1 MIGLLTKLKRI
12 DWSVVIILLL
22 FMCVST
28 MLVYSAIQSQGPQYA
43 GYEKRN
49 LIIYV
54 LGFVALFAA
63 TFVDY
68 RLLIRFAIYLYA
80 IGIGMLVA
88 VLKFGSTYN
97 GAAGWFTLPGGVFNI
112 QPAELMKLLLI
123 LMIASFLS
131 RREGEPLRFFK
142 DIVPLGIIVL
152 VPFALVMVQPDLGN
166 AIIYL
171 VIFVGMLWIGNVKYL
186 HALIGVTLAVSCLVG
201 MYFFYQSYHDEIEQ
215 FLRER
220 NKGHWV
226 VRIDTYLNPDQV
238 SADASHQIRNSK
250 IAIGSGGLRGEG
262 YLQGEYV
269 HNGFIPYPYSD
280 SIFIVLSEE
289 FGFVG
294 ASMLLLLYFL
304 LIYRMIWC
312 AIQCDRLGGSYLIVG
327 IVSMFVFQI
336 FENIGM
342 FLGIMPLTGITLPFI
357 SYGGSSLLINMVCVG
372 LVLSTRIYRE
382 KPAAY

>member
-1 MIGLLTKLKRI
+1 MMGLLTKLKRI
-12 DWSVVIILLL
+12 DWSIIIILLL

-49 LIIYV
+49 LIIYAV
-54 LGFVALFAA
+54 GFVALFAA

-80 IGIGMLVA
+80 IGIGMLAA
-88 VLKFGSTYN
+88 VLRFGSTYN

-123 LMIASFLS
+123 LMIASYLS

-186 HALIGVTLAVSCLVG
+186 HALIGVTLAVSCLIG
-201 MYFFYQSYHDEIEQ
+201 MYFFYQFYHDEIEQ
-215 FLRER
+215 FLKDRD
-220 NKGHWV
+220 KGHWV

-289 FGFVG
+289 FGFFG

-382 KPAAY
+382 KPAMY

>member
-1 MIGLLTKLKRI
+1 MMGLLTKLKRI
-12 DWSVVIILLL
+12 DWSIIIILLL

-49 LIIYV
+49 LIIYAV
-54 LGFVALFAA
+54 GFVALFAA

-68 RLLIRFAIYLYA
+68 RLLIRFAIYLYS
-80 IGIGMLVA
+80 IGIGMLAA
-88 VLKFGSTYN
+88 VLRFGSTYN

-123 LMIASFLS
+123 LMIASYLS

-186 HALIGVTLAVSCLVG
+186 HALIGVTLAVSCLIG

-215 FLRER
+215 FLRDR
-220 NKGHWV
+220 DKGHWV

-289 FGFVG
+289 FGFFG

-382 KPAAY
+382 KPAMY

>member
-1 MIGLLTKLKRI
+1 MMGLLTKLKRI
-12 DWSVVIILLL
+12 DWSIIIILLL

-49 LIIYV
+49 LIIYAV
-54 LGFVALFAA
+54 GFVALFAA

-80 IGIGMLVA
+80 IGIGMLAA
-88 VLKFGSTYN
+88 VLRFGSTYN

-123 LMIASFLS
+123 LMIASYLS

-186 HALIGVTLAVSCLVG
+186 HALIGVTLAVSCLIG

-215 FLRER
+215 FLRDR
-220 NKGHWV
+220 DKGHWV

-289 FGFVG
+289 FGFFG

-382 KPAAY
+382 KPAMY